1 MGTLVFKDVLAN
13 KIIASKHIQSE
24 TIEDYKQLFETVK
37 EQGYEVLGVV
47 LDGKRGLNKA
57 FKDIPIQLCHF
68 HQIAIIKRYL
78 TNNPRLEAS
87 IDLLQIT
94 KKLPNIKKESFEE
107 ALNIWHIKYKS
118 FLEEQTLN
126 PNSGKSTPT
135 HPRLLSAYKS
145 LKTNLPYLF
154 TYKKFKKLN
163 FPNTTNSLDGGVFSH
178 LKKLTKIHQGLAK
191 KRKVK
196 LIDEYLS
203 NYNKR

>member
-1 MGTLVFKDVLAN
+1 MGTLVFKDVSNN

-24 TIEDYKQLFETVK
+24 TVEDYKQLFEYIK

-68 HQIAIIKRYL
+68 HQVAIVKRYL

-107 ALNIWHIKYKS
+107 ALNIWYIKYKS
-118 FLEEQTLN
+118 FLEEQSFNAHT
-126 PNSGKSTPT
+126 SKFTPT

-178 LKKLTKIHQGLAK
+178 LKKLTKLHQGIAK
-191 KRKVK
+191 KR
-196 LIDEYLS
+196 
-203 NYNKR
+203 